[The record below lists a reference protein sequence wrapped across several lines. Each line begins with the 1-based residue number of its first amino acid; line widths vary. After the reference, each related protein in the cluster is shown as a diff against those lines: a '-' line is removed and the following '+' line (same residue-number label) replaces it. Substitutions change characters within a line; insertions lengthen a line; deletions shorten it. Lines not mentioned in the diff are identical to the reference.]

1 VSDAAADRDSDGRFA
16 VLASERPYAGKIVTV
31 RIDEVAMPGGGSAR
45 REVVEHVRAV
55 GVVAI
60 DSDGRVV
67 LIEQY
72 RHPFRRRLWE
82 LPAGLMDIDGEP
94 PATCAARELAEEVG
108 LAADRWSVLVDLATS
123 PGFCTESIR
132 VYLAQDLRAVPSPP
146 AHDEEA
152 DIRVVRVPL
161 DEAVDAALAG
171 RIVNATAVAGLL
183 AAARALAGYAAGGPR
198 PADDPWTHGPAL
210 VHTGARV
217 ADAPDIT
224 APSG

>member
-1 VSDAAADRDSDGRFA
+1 MTLPDTGRDGDGRFT

-31 RIDEVAMPGGGSAR
+31 RIDQVAMPGGGSAN
-45 REVVEHVRAV
+45 REVVEHMRAV
-55 GVVAI
+55 GVVAV
-60 DSDGRVV
+60 DDDGTVV

-94 PATCAARELAEEVG
+94 PVTCARRELAEEAG

-132 VYLAQDLRAVPSPP
+132 VYLARGLRPVPAPP
-146 AHDEEA
+146 PQDEEA
-152 DIRVVRVPL
+152 DLRVVRVPL

-183 AAARALAGYAAGGPR
+183 AASRALTGGTGPDLR
-198 PADDPWTHGPAL
+198 RAEDDWTTGPAL
-210 VHTGARV
+210 VNADAGV
-217 ADAPDIT
+217 VDAPDI
-224 APSG
+224 APPAG